1 MDIQIASNFER
12 LYYET
17 ARRDGVE
24 TSRAFRAFTETG
36 VLDLPPAAL
45 SEMKALFSGASV
57 TEDDTARTILA
68 TLNETG
74 EVIDPHTAVAVA
86 AANRA
91 TLPDGM
97 PLVILS
103 TAHPAKFPEAVQA
116 ATGAA
121 PPTPASARRLD
132 GKAERF
138 DRLPADAET
147 IKTYIR
153 DFARR

>member
-1 MDIQIASNFER
+1 MAPATV
-12 LYYET
+12 T
-17 ARRDGVE
+17 ALVRRA
-24 TSRAFRAFTETG
+24 TA
-36 VLDLPPAAL
+36 LPV
-45 SEMKALFSGASV
+45 S
-57 TEDDTARTILA
+57 
-68 TLNETG
+68 
-74 EVIDPHTAVAVA
+74 AVA

-153 DFARR
+153 DFARW

>member
-1 MDIQIASNFER
+1 
-12 LYYET
+12 
-17 ARRDGVE
+17 
-24 TSRAFRAFTETG
+24 
-36 VLDLPPAAL
+36 
-45 SEMKALFSGASV
+45 
-57 TEDDTARTILA
+57 
-68 TLNETG
+68 
-74 EVIDPHTAVAVA
+74 
-86 AANRA
+86 
-91 TLPDGM
+91 M